1 MKKIILI
8 GIGVLFLSGCAETTA
23 LLGPAL
29 IGGHSGSITKAS
41 LNYSAGY
48 FIEKS
53 TGKRAFEH
61 AMSMVQ
67 EPIQKRKEKKIKE
80 DFTKFLKK
88 HILSTRKQLLQNN

>member
-1 MKKIILI
+1 MEMKKIILI
-8 GIGVLFLSGCAETTA
+8 GLGVLFLSGCAETTA

-48 FIEKS
+48 FIKKS

-61 AMSMVQ
+61 ARVWYRSQ
-67 EPIQKRKEKKIKE
+67 YKKEKRKKLEK
-80 DFTKFLKK
+80 
-88 HILSTRKQLLQNN
+88 ILPSF